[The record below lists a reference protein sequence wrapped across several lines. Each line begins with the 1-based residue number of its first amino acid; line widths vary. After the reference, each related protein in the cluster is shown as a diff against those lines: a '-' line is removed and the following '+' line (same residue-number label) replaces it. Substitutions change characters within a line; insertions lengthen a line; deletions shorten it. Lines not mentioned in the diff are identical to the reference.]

1 MLFADNIDKKL
12 LPKNILILNARRK
25 TETLVEFCLKYN
37 IKFMM
42 FEIADNEH
50 FNISPKLKPYT
61 TYLSTKQYFDPQYYI
76 ENVPF
81 VPEHIFNFRDE
92 EPIVIL
98 EYKLSQHWNTKT
110 QFDKRALRFFISKK
124 EQDRVCKEMG
134 IPTLDK
140 GGPDD
145 KIIVKLDKGRSGGG
159 TGYKIVDAKKHHI
172 VQPNDFIQRYMDYD
186 YEIMQHF
193 IIDDDG
199 EYHIYNHSIG
209 MFGDGFIVPNN
220 VPYLYQYPF
229 VDFPKEEIALIE
241 SFFVKLKEHISVRN
255 RIGITEF
262 SKERKTG
269 KLRFQEFNCRPSGEF
284 EIGTFD
290 WKIGKFNTIADYFT
304 NNIPKEIEYY
314 QQNTEIYFDN
324 VRNDEKFGWGTE
336 DGLKITSLPYSET
349 IKVFNTKGL
358 GITIPKATKKPT
370 SLRKRSN

>member
-42 FEIADNEH
+42 FEIGNNEH

-98 EYKLSQHWNTKT
+98 EYKLSQHLNTKT

-159 TGYKIVDAKKHHI
+159 TGYKIVDHKKHHV

-290 WKIGKFNTIADYFT
+290 WKIGKFNTLVDYFT

-324 VRNDEKFGWGTE
+324 VYNNAKFGWGDGE
-336 DGLKITSLPYSET
+336 GLKIESLPYSET
-349 IKVFNTKGL
+349 IKVFNTKS
-358 GITIPKATKKPT
+358 K
-370 SLRKRSN
+370 

>member
-159 TGYKIVDAKKHHI
+159 TGYKIVDHKKHHV

-284 EIGTFD
+284 ELGGYD
-290 WKIGKFNTIADYFT
+290 WDAGKFNTIVDYFT
-304 NNIPKEIEYY
+304 NNIQEEIEYY
-314 QQNTEIYFDN
+314 QQSTEIYFDN

>member
-159 TGYKIVDAKKHHI
+159 TGYKIVDHKKHHV

>member
-209 MFGDGFIVPNN
+209 VFGDGFIVPNN

-358 GITIPKATKKPT
+358 GITKPKATKKPT

>member
-81 VPEHIFNFRDE
+81 VPEHIFNFRDQ

-159 TGYKIVDAKKHHI
+159 TGYKIVDHKKHH
-172 VQPNDFIQRYMDYD
+172 VVLPNDFIQRYMDYD

-209 MFGDGFIVPNN
+209 VFGDGFIVPNN

>member
-42 FEIADNEH
+42 FEIGNNEH

-81 VPEHIFNFRDE
+81 VPEHIFNFRYE

-209 MFGDGFIVPNN
+209 VFGDGFIVPNN

>member
-159 TGYKIVDAKKHHI
+159 TGYKIVDHKKHHV

-358 GITIPKATKKPT
+358 GITIPKATKKHT
-370 SLRKRSN
+370 SIRKRSN

>member
-1 MLFADNIDKKL
+1 
-12 LPKNILILNARRK
+12 
-25 TETLVEFCLKYN
+25 
-37 IKFMM
+37 
-42 FEIADNEH
+42 
-50 FNISPKLKPYT
+50 
-61 TYLSTKQYFDPQYYI
+61 
-76 ENVPF
+76 
-81 VPEHIFNFRDE
+81 
-92 EPIVIL
+92 
-98 EYKLSQHWNTKT
+98 
-110 QFDKRALRFFISKK
+110 
-124 EQDRVCKEMG
+124 MG

-209 MFGDGFIVPNN
+209 VFGDGFIVPNN

>member
-92 EPIVIL
+92 EPIVTL

-209 MFGDGFIVPNN
+209 VFGDGFIVPNN

-358 GITIPKATKKPT
+358 GITIPKATKNPT

>member
-42 FEIADNEH
+42 FEIGNNEH

-159 TGYKIVDAKKHHI
+159 TGYKIVDHKKHHV

-209 MFGDGFIVPNN
+209 VFGDGFIVPNN